1 MSTKKADRKKH
12 QQGALTKKADWKS
25 TKKAGCTG
33 VYSAVPNVPTPNS
46 ELVKNFHGVFYDLG
60 QSAHRQ
66 RTIFRFDIF
75 LSLFDN
81 HFESGYDLL
90 LN

>member
-1 MSTKKADRKKH
+1 MSTKKADRKNQK
-12 QQGALTKKADWKS
+12 GALTKKSRLEKAQ
-25 TKKAGCTG
+25 KKAGCTG